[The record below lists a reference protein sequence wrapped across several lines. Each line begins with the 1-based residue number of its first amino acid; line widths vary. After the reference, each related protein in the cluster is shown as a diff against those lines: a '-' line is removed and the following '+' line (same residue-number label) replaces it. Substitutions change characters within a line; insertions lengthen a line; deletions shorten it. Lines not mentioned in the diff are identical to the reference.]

1 MQPIN
6 SRPVRNVQC
15 CRAQSQI
22 WSFYGKELL
31 QRFLIPENIYVLC
44 LCVCLGLE
52 TFCQDPAVLKKFE
65 TMASGKI
72 LLAEILERGQT
83 PLVVLYDT
91 SQDDDIN
98 INAAC
103 MKALHD
109 KSLASPLQVPK
120 WLCVNTC
127 GYACGFV
134 TQQNCFY
141 GCPQVNSAYMNV
153 AISSVCSD
161 GTIYC
166 QPPSR
171 GLTKMNETLEKI
183 ETYFH
188 SQVNACFVCCL
199 RAFLELWYFYQGADW
214 L

>member
-1 MQPIN
+1 MCP
-6 SRPVRNVQC
+6 
-15 CRAQSQI
+15 
-22 WSFYGKELL
+22 
-31 QRFLIPENIYVLC
+31 
-44 LCVCLGLE
+44 GLE
-52 TFCQDPAVLKKFE
+52 PFCQDPAVLKKFE

-120 WLCVNTC
+120 WSCVNTC

-134 TQQNCFY
+134 TQHNCFY
-141 GCPQVNSAYMNV
+141 GSPQVNSAYMNV

-171 GLTKMNETLEKI
+171 ALTKMNETLEKI

-188 SQVNACFVCCL
+188 SQVNELRVLSQSFFGTVILLSVCRLIIILLPWLAL
-199 RAFLELWYFYQGADW
+199 REKLKQLTW
-214 L
+214 LISCHF